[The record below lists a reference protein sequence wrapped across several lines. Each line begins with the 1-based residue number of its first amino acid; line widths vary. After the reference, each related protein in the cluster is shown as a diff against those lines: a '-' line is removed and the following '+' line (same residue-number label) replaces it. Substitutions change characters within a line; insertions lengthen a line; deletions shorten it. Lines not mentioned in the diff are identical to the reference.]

1 VKNAELA
8 RTYLDAVVARDYD
21 KVESLLA
28 DDFRLRDLSPPGFT
42 EVADVGAALSG
53 LRELLDM
60 FDSVRLVDSD
70 AYEIGNVTYLRARV
84 HFVHPEAG
92 ERMLEQ
98 HHLLTISDD
107 QITAIDELC
116 TGFFAP

>member
-1 VKNAELA
+1 
-8 RTYLDAVVARDYD
+8 
-21 KVESLLA
+21 
-28 DDFRLRDLSPPGFT
+28 
-42 EVADVGAALSG
+42 VADVGAALSG
-53 LRELLDM
+53 LRELLDK

-98 HHLLTISDD
+98 HHFLTISDD
-107 QITAIDELC
+107 RITAIDELC